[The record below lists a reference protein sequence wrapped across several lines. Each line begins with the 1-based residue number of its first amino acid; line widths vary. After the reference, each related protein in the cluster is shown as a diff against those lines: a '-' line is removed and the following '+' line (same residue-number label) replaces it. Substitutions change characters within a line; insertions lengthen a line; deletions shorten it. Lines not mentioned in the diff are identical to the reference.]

1 MAVTDLDIREAIRK
15 YYHGENP
22 NEGEENHLLSV
33 TKDMIMDA
41 GEEDCDDAEEIGQ
54 FVAEAIDEYRIADQ
68 DASDAAEMMGED
80 YRVFADPG
88 GNSALRAATPDNPRN
103 LPCPTC
109 KEPNRLTLKD
119 KRLGYHCDSCA
130 DKLELGGY

>member
-1 MAVTDLDIREAIRK
+1 MAVTEADVKKAVDAAYVGMRGISEAHRNHLASVAWDIIVDSDDYSEDDLDEAIC
-15 YYHGENP
+15 EA
-22 NEGEENHLLSV
+22 
-33 TKDMIMDA
+33 MD
-41 GEEDCDDAEEIGQ
+41 E
-54 FVAEAIDEYRIADQ
+54 VRVADQ